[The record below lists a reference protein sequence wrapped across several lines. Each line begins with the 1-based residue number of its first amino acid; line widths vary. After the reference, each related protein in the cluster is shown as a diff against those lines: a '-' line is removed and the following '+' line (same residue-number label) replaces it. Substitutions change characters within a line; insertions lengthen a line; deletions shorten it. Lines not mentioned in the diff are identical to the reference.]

1 MSPGSDDLTPQTKGK
16 VVLEHEGKRSL
27 SEKINRWRFAT
38 ILYVAILFGGV
49 ILADVAISE
58 IFNLTGEAAQSLTE
72 ISLKVALAVAVL
84 GGAFARRRL
93 TLKTTLVTTAV
104 FSVGLFL
111 WVLWI
116 RNGPR

>member
-1 MSPGSDDLTPQTKGK
+1 MTWPADRRPKAGGTDGLIET
-16 VVLEHEGKRSL
+16 R
-27 SEKINRWRFAT
+27 SEKINRWKFA
-38 ILYVAILFGGV
+38 IIFYVAILFGGV
-49 ILADVAISE
+49 ILADIAISE
-58 IFNLTGEAAQSLTE
+58 VFNLTGEAAQSLTE